1 MNALQ
6 HFEAFCSVNGPQFY
20 GLPVNDTFIELVR
33 EEHQVAESIAL
44 TDDTLVPFLAGETV
58 RCLLNNKNRSF
69 LLSLGYFT
77 CITSIFNRAIMRI
90 EVTIAKTSPL
100 PAGAIDALAGE
111 LSRRIQYAFPDNEGH
126 VSVRYA
132 AANNLSVIGATKE
145 DKQRISEILQETWE
159 SADDWFV
166 SE

>member
-1 MNALQ
+1 
-6 HFEAFCSVNGPQFY
+6 
-20 GLPVNDTFIELVR
+20 
-33 EEHQVAESIAL
+33 
-44 TDDTLVPFLAGETV
+44 
-58 RCLLNNKNRSF
+58 
-69 LLSLGYFT
+69 
-77 CITSIFNRAIMRI
+77 MRI

-145 DKQRISEILQETWE
+145 DKH
-159 SADDWFV
+159 SALAKF
-166 SE
+166 SRKRGKAPMTGLSANNMQ

>member
-1 MNALQ
+1 
-6 HFEAFCSVNGPQFY
+6 
-20 GLPVNDTFIELVR
+20 
-33 EEHQVAESIAL
+33 
-44 TDDTLVPFLAGETV
+44 
-58 RCLLNNKNRSF
+58 
-69 LLSLGYFT
+69 
-77 CITSIFNRAIMRI
+77 MRI

-166 SE
+166 SESYAVIFVFAGSLRLFYFTYKF

>member
-1 MNALQ
+1 
-6 HFEAFCSVNGPQFY
+6 
-20 GLPVNDTFIELVR
+20 
-33 EEHQVAESIAL
+33 
-44 TDDTLVPFLAGETV
+44 
-58 RCLLNNKNRSF
+58 
-69 LLSLGYFT
+69 
-77 CITSIFNRAIMRI
+77 MRI

-126 VSVRYA
+126 V
-132 AANNLSVIGATKE
+132 NLSVIGATKE